1 MIKKYLLA
9 GLLVWAPIGI
19 TIWVLHFL
27 VTTLDSTSHLLPDVI
42 RPTFRGD
49 IIPGFGIL
57 FSFVLLFVTGVIARH
72 FFSAS
77 ITKAWDS
84 MVNRIP
90 VVGGIYKSVKQLT
103 DPVLAE
109 NGQAFNKA
117 VLIEFPHP
125 GLHSVAFLTNKV
137 SGELASKLGEAHVT
151 VYIPTT
157 PNPTGGYMLLVPKSR
172 VIDLDMTVDQ
182 ALKYII
188 SMGVAAPP
196 PPTNGELARWAATT
210 VPPSLGPSA
219 NSGAPPDANVRN

>member
-27 VTTLDSTSHLLPDVI
+27 VTTLDATSHLLPDAY
-42 RPTFRGD
+42 RPTFRGET
-49 IIPGFGIL
+49 IPGFGIVI
-57 FSFVLLFVTGVIARH
+57 SFVLLFVTGAIASNV
-72 FFSAS
+72 FGKQLG
-77 ITKAWDS
+77 KAWDG

-103 DPVLAE
+103 DPVLSE

-125 GLHSVAFLTNKV
+125 GAHSIAFLTNKV
-137 SGELASKLGEAHVT
+137 QGELHDKLGEEHVA

-157 PNPTGGYMLLVPKSR
+157 PNPTGGYMLLLPKSR
-172 VIDLDMTVDQ
+172 VQELDMSVDQ

-196 PPTNGELARWAATT
+196 PRANGELARWAEANQ
-210 VPPSLGPSA
+210 SA
-219 NSGAPPDANVRN
+219 LAAPPPNQGNTNA

>member
-1 MIKKYLLA
+1 VIKKYLLA

-27 VTTLDSTSHLLPDVI
+27 VTTLDSTSHLLPEAL
-42 RPTFRGD
+42 RPTFHGEN
-49 IIPGFGIL
+49 IPGFGIVA
-57 FSFVLLFVTGVIARH
+57 SFLLLFITGAIASNV
-72 FFSAS
+72 FGKQ
-77 ITKAWDS
+77 IGKAWDG
-84 MVNRIP
+84 MVHRIP

-103 DPVLAE
+103 DPVLSE

-125 GLHSVAFLTNKV
+125 GIHSVAFLTSSV
-137 SGELASKLGEAHVT
+137 GGELGAKLGEDHVS

-157 PNPTGGYMLLVPKSR
+157 PNPTGGYMLLVPRSR
-172 VIDLDMTVDQ
+172 VVELDMSVDQ

-196 PPTNGELARWAATT
+196 PPAVAARSLAADNNSPNQNTNA
-210 VPPSLGPSA
+210 
-219 NSGAPPDANVRN
+219 

>member
-1 MIKKYLLA
+1 VIKKYLLA

-27 VTTLDSTSHLLPDVI
+27 VTTLDSTSHLLPDLL
-42 RPTFRGD
+42 RPTFHGEN
-49 IIPGFGIL
+49 IPGIGIIA
-57 FSFVLLFVTGVIARH
+57 SFLLLFLTGAV
-72 FFSAS
+72 AS
-77 ITKAWDS
+77 NVFGKQIGKAWGN
-84 MVNRIP
+84 MLQRIP
-90 VVGGIYKSVKQLT
+90 VVGGIYTSVKQLT
-103 DPVLAE
+103 DPVLSE

-125 GLHSVAFLTNKV
+125 GYHSIAFLTNKV
-137 SGELASKLGEAHVT
+137 EGELATKLGEDHVA

-172 VIDLDMTVDQ
+172 IQPLEMSVDQ

-196 PPTNGELARWAATT
+196 NGTYSGGIPFATPTDN
-210 VPPSLGPSA
+210 
-219 NSGAPPDANVRN
+219 RN

>member
-27 VTTLDSTSHLLPDVI
+27 VTTLDATSHLLPDAY
-42 RPTFRGD
+42 RPTFRGEM
-49 IIPGFGIL
+49 IPGFGIVI
-57 FSFVLLFVTGVIARH
+57 SFLLLFFTGAIASNV
-72 FFSAS
+72 FGKQLG
-77 ITKAWDS
+77 KAWDG
-84 MVNRIP
+84 MVHRIP

-103 DPVLAE
+103 DPVLSE

-125 GLHSVAFLTNKV
+125 GAHSIAFLTNKV
-137 SGELASKLGEAHVT
+137 QGELHDKLGEEHVA

-157 PNPTGGYMLLVPKSR
+157 PNPTGGYMLLLPKSR
-172 VIDLDMTVDQ
+172 VQQLDMSVDQ

-196 PPTNGELARWAATT
+196 PRANGELARWAA
-210 VPPSLGPSA
+210 SNQSA
-219 NSGAPPDANVRN
+219 LAAPPPDQGNTNA

>member
-27 VTTLDSTSHLLPDVI
+27 VTTLDSTSHLLPDI
-42 RPTFRGD
+42 LRPTFRGEN
-49 IIPGFGIL
+49 IPGIGIVA
-57 FSFVLLFVTGVIARH
+57 SFLLLFLTGAIASNV
-72 FFSAS
+72 FGKQ
-77 ITKAWDS
+77 IGKAWGN
-84 MVNRIP
+84 MLQRIP

-103 DPVLAE
+103 DPVLSE

-125 GLHSVAFLTNKV
+125 GSHSIAFLTNEV
-137 SGELASKLGEAHVT
+137 QGELASKLGEDHVA

-157 PNPTGGYMLLVPKSR
+157 PNPTGGYMLLLPKSR
-172 VIDLDMTVDQ
+172 IKPLDMTVDQ

-196 PPTNGELARWAATT
+196 NGVYGHGELTNT
-210 VPPSLGPSA
+210 L
-219 NSGAPPDANVRN
+219 PDNRN

>member
-1 MIKKYLLA
+1 VIKKYLLA

-27 VTTLDSTSHLLPDVI
+27 VTTLDSTSHLLPDI
-42 RPTFRGD
+42 LRPTFRGEN
-49 IIPGFGIL
+49 IPGIGIIA
-57 FSFVLLFVTGVIARH
+57 SFLLLFVTGAIASNV
-72 FFSAS
+72 FGKQ
-77 ITKAWDS
+77 IGKAWGN
-84 MVNRIP
+84 MLQRIP

-103 DPVLAE
+103 DPVLSE

-125 GLHSVAFLTNKV
+125 GTFSIAFLTNKV
-137 SGELASKLGEAHVT
+137 EGEIATKIGEDHVA

-157 PNPTGGYMLLVPKSR
+157 PNPTGGYMLLVPRTR
-172 VIDLDMTVDQ
+172 VKPLDMTVDQ

-196 PPTNGELARWAATT
+196 NGAYSGGIPFATPTDN
-210 VPPSLGPSA
+210 
-219 NSGAPPDANVRN
+219 RN

>member
-27 VTTLDSTSHLLPDVI
+27 VTTLDSTSHLLPEAL
-42 RPTFRGD
+42 RPTFHGEN
-49 IIPGFGIL
+49 IPGFGIVA
-57 FSFVLLFVTGVIARH
+57 SFLLLFITGAIASNV
-72 FFSAS
+72 FGKQ
-77 ITKAWDS
+77 IGKAWDG
-84 MVNRIP
+84 MVHRIP

-103 DPVLAE
+103 DPVLSE

-125 GLHSVAFLTNKV
+125 GIHSVAFLTSSV
-137 SGELASKLGEAHVT
+137 GGELGAKLGEDHVS

-157 PNPTGGYMLLVPKSR
+157 PNPTGGYMLLVPRSR
-172 VIDLDMTVDQ
+172 VVELDMSVDQ

-196 PPTNGELARWAATT
+196 PPAVAARSLAADNNSPNQNTNA
-210 VPPSLGPSA
+210 
-219 NSGAPPDANVRN
+219 

>member
-27 VTTLDSTSHLLPDVI
+27 VTTLDSTSHLLPEAL
-42 RPTFRGD
+42 RPTFHGEN
-49 IIPGFGIL
+49 IPGFGIVA
-57 FSFVLLFVTGVIARH
+57 SFLLLFITGAIASNV
-72 FFSAS
+72 FGKQ
-77 ITKAWDS
+77 IGKAWDG
-84 MVNRIP
+84 MVHRIP

-103 DPVLAE
+103 DPVLSE

-125 GLHSVAFLTNKV
+125 GIHSVAFLTSQV
-137 SGELASKLGEAHVT
+137 QGELANRLGEDHVT

-172 VIDLDMTVDQ
+172 VIELDMSVDQ

-196 PPTNGELARWAATT
+196 LPSAGELARWAET
-210 VPPSLGPSA
+210 VPK
-219 NSGAPPDANVRN
+219 PDDNARN